1 MARRLSASP
10 RAVARSAAKRS
21 ALSNTG
27 CASSS
32 NTSSPSSGAAS
43 WVPGDVT
50 LANLRLILQGAM
62 GWHGGH
68 LHEYE
73 IARRRYGVA
82 DEDWPGTEPVIDERQ
97 VRLQALVEEG
107 TRRFTYLY
115 DFGDHW
121 EHSVTIESSVAA
133 SSDDARIRC
142 IAGANACPPEDG
154 DGPPGYFELLAALK
168 DPAHQEH
175 ATMLKWVGRSFDPAA
190 FVIADVNERLAAIR
204 A

>member
-10 RAVARSAAKRS
+10 RAVARSVAKRS
-21 ALSNTG
+21 ALQYQLRIELQHIEPLIWRRVLG
-27 CASSS
+27 PA
-32 NTSSPSSGAAS
+32 
-43 WVPGDVT
+43 DVT
-50 LANLRLILQGAM
+50 LAKLHLILQGAM

-73 IARRRYGVA
+73 IARRRYGVP
-82 DEDWPGTEPVIDERQ
+82 DEDWPSTKPVIDERQ

-107 TRRFTYLY
+107 SRRFTYLY

-121 EHSVTIESSVAA
+121 EHSVTVESSVAP

-142 IAGANACPPEDG
+142 IGGENACPPEDAG
-154 DGPPGYFELLAALK
+154 GPPGYFELLAALK

-175 ATMLKWVGRSFDPAA
+175 ASMLKWVGGSFDPAA
-190 FVIADVNERLAAIR
+190 FVIADVNERLAVIR